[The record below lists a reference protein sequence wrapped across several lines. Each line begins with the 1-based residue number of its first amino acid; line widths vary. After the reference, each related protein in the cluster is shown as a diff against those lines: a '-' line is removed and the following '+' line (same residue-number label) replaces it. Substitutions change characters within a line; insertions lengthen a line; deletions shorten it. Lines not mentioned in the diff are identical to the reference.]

1 MSFVR
6 VRFAPS
12 PTGQLHFG
20 GLRTALYNYLF
31 SKSHNGQFLLRI
43 EDTDR
48 ERTVP
53 GAVEQIQSVLQ
64 WTNIKPDQPVIVQS
78 ERTEVYRKYLN
89 QLFGN
94 LNHQNQP
101 HVYRCFC
108 RTERLMLLRHESK
121 RRSQPYRYDG
131 RCKQL
136 SEKQTSKTN
145 KSMNEE
151 TTRKKGH
158 LFDF

>member
-1 MSFVR
+1 MSPIR

-20 GLRTALYNYLF
+20 GLRTALYNYLY
-31 SKSHNGQFLLRI
+31 SKSFNGKFLLRI

-53 GAVEQIQSVLQ
+53 GATDQIQSILKWTGLQ
-64 WTNIKPDQPVIVQS
+64 IDEPPVIQS
-78 ERTEVYRKYLN
+78 ERAETYRKYLN
-89 QLFGN
+89 QLFGKF
-94 LNHQNQP
+94 NHQNQP

-108 RTERLMLLRHESK
+108 PTDRLMLLRHECK

-136 SEKQTSKTN
+136 TEKQQSTVYFLIRCISEN
-145 KSMNEE
+145 GNIFV
-151 TTRKKGH
+151 
-158 LFDF
+158 LFR